1 MNRKEQ
7 LSQLIE
13 KYDKNK
19 EQYLLDSYNE
29 TEVRSDFINIFFE
42 LLGWDVNNNANLPL
56 YLREVKQEAN
66 VIVEDTGKRKNKKP
80 DYLFKIGTENKF
92 YVEAKKPHV
101 DILNNKEA
109 VFQTRRYGWSGNL
122 KISILTNF
130 NDILIY
136 DTSIRPLQE
145 DDTNVALIAKY
156 NYSEYEEKF
165 EEIYKMLSKESVLDG
180 SFDEKFSNINLA
192 YRKEKFDDYFLTQIK
207 KWRNLLAEDIVKQ
220 NEKVSQEYLNIYIQK
235 ILNRILFLRICED
248 RNIEE
253 YETIKNIQ
261 NYNQLEQIFKKADQ
275 KYDSGLFELLEEN
288 INISDSTLID
298 IFKDL
303 YYPNSSYDFSVVDSF
318 LIGQIYEIFLEE
330 EIIIENG
337 KVSIKPKLEIEDS
350 QGIVTTPKYIADNI
364 IRESF
369 EAKLKIKDIDQLEN
383 IRIADICCGS
393 GIFLIS
399 AYELLIQYY
408 IEALVKEGLEN
419 NIIKGNII
427 VSSNNVLKLSYEM
440 KRNILKKNIFGV
452 DIDYLAV
459 EVCKFGLLLKLIEDE
474 SSEELE
480 QFQIF
485 SHEKILPNID
495 ENIKIGNSLVD
506 YSFCNFKPEIKNDI
520 NLLKKV
526 KIFDWNTE
534 FFNRFNGEKFDII
547 VGNPPYIRVQKL
559 AKYIEEEYSYYKSE
573 YANYKTINA
582 VAPDKYYLFI
592 EKAIKLIK
600 DDGIIGYI
608 TPHKFM
614 INKSGE
620 KLRYVLSEG
629 KYIKKIIHFRANQV
643 FNGKLT
649 YCCIL
654 ILEKNSVNFEIKFVE
669 ELVKYKYNEYIEGKI
684 YSSNILTNEPWIC
697 IPTEVSS
704 KLEKFKSKTKILS
717 EFVNIF
723 VGIQTSND
731 KIYMIEPKNEDEE
744 YVYFQ
749 DKNNISRKIEK
760 GILKK
765 GINDVV
771 INKYNKIEFNRY
783 IIFPY
788 KFVDGKAILY
798 NLEELKEKFGFA
810 YKYFNEYKDELEKRS
825 IQNKNDNNWFQFG
838 RNQSLNKFQGKEHLI
853 WPVLSKNGNYV
864 YDNETIMF
872 SGGGNGPYY
881 GLEMKENIEES
892 IFYIQALL
900 NHRLLEDILECKS
913 SIFNDNYYSHGKQ
926 FIEDL
931 PIRKIDF
938 SNPEEKKYHD
948 DIVENVKRLM
958 ELFKKLK
965 SVKNNEEKILLKRVI
980 KIEEDNLNNIIDML
994 YQI

>member
-1 MNRKEQ
+1 MIRKEQ
-7 LSQLIE
+7 LSQLIK

-136 DTSIRPLQE
+136 DTSIRPLQG

-180 SFDEKFSNINLA
+180 SFDEKFSNINLT
-192 YRKEKFDDYFLTQIK
+192 YIKEKFDDYFLTQIK

-261 NYNQLEQIFKKADQ
+261 NYNQLEQIFRKADQ

-288 INISDSTLID
+288 INISDNTLID

-337 KVSIKPKLEIEDS
+337 KVSIKPKFEIEDS

-369 EAKLKIKDIDQLEN
+369 EAKLKIKNIDQLKN

-408 IEALVKEGLEN
+408 IEALVKENLEN
-419 NIIKGNII
+419 NIIEGNII
-427 VSSNNVLKLSYEM
+427 ISSNNVLKLSYEM

-474 SSEELE
+474 SIEELE
-480 QFQIF
+480 QFQKS

-534 FFNRFNGEKFDII
+534 FFNEFNGEKFDII

-592 EKAIKLIK
+592 EKALKLIK

-620 KLRYVLSEG
+620 NLRYVLSEG

-654 ILEKNSVNFEIKFVE
+654 ILEKNSADFEMKFVE
-669 ELVKYKYNEYIEGKI
+669 ELVKYKYNEYVEGKI
-684 YSSNILTNEPWIC
+684 YSSNTLTNEPWIF

-731 KIYMIEPKNEDEE
+731 KIYMIDPKNEDEE

-788 KFVDGKAILY
+788 KFVDGKVILY
-798 NLEELKEKFGFA
+798 DLEELKEKFEFA
-810 YKYFNEYKDELEKRS
+810 YKYLNEYKDELEKRS

-838 RNQSLNKFQGKEHLI
+838 RNQSLNKFKGKEHLI

-900 NHRLLEDILECKS
+900 NHRLLEDILESKS

-938 SNPEEKKYHD
+938 SNLEEKKYHD

-965 SVKNNEEKILLKRVI
+965 SVKNNEEKILLERVI
-980 KIEEDNLNNIIDML
+980 KIEKDNLNNIIDML

>member
-1 MNRKEQ
+1 MNGKEQ

-136 DTSIRPLQE
+136 DTSVRPLQE
-145 DDTNVALIAKY
+145 DDTNIALIAKY

-192 YRKEKFDDYFLTQIK
+192 YIKEKFDDYFLTQIK

-261 NYNQLEQIFKKADQ
+261 NYNQLEQLFKKADQ

-288 INISDSTLID
+288 INISDNTLID

-337 KVSIKPKLEIEDS
+337 KVSIKPKFEIEDS

-408 IEALVKEGLEN
+408 IEALAKENLEN
-419 NIIKGNII
+419 NIIEGNII
-427 VSSNNVLKLSYEM
+427 
-440 KRNILKKNIFGV
+440 
-452 DIDYLAV
+452 
-459 EVCKFGLLLKLIEDE
+459 
-474 SSEELE
+474 
-480 QFQIF
+480 
-485 SHEKILPNID
+485 
-495 ENIKIGNSLVD
+495 
-506 YSFCNFKPEIKNDI
+506 
-520 NLLKKV
+520 
-526 KIFDWNTE
+526 
-534 FFNRFNGEKFDII
+534 
-547 VGNPPYIRVQKL
+547 
-559 AKYIEEEYSYYKSE
+559 
-573 YANYKTINA
+573 
-582 VAPDKYYLFI
+582 
-592 EKAIKLIK
+592 
-600 DDGIIGYI
+600 
-608 TPHKFM
+608 
-614 INKSGE
+614 
-620 KLRYVLSEG
+620 
-629 KYIKKIIHFRANQV
+629 
-643 FNGKLT
+643 
-649 YCCIL
+649 
-654 ILEKNSVNFEIKFVE
+654 
-669 ELVKYKYNEYIEGKI
+669 
-684 YSSNILTNEPWIC
+684 
-697 IPTEVSS
+697 
-704 KLEKFKSKTKILS
+704 
-717 EFVNIF
+717 
-723 VGIQTSND
+723 
-731 KIYMIEPKNEDEE
+731 
-744 YVYFQ
+744 
-749 DKNNISRKIEK
+749 
-760 GILKK
+760 
-765 GINDVV
+765 
-771 INKYNKIEFNRY
+771 
-783 IIFPY
+783 
-788 KFVDGKAILY
+788 
-798 NLEELKEKFGFA
+798 
-810 YKYFNEYKDELEKRS
+810 
-825 IQNKNDNNWFQFG
+825 
-838 RNQSLNKFQGKEHLI
+838 
-853 WPVLSKNGNYV
+853 
-864 YDNETIMF
+864 
-872 SGGGNGPYY
+872 
-881 GLEMKENIEES
+881 
-892 IFYIQALL
+892 
-900 NHRLLEDILECKS
+900 
-913 SIFNDNYYSHGKQ
+913 
-926 FIEDL
+926 
-931 PIRKIDF
+931 
-938 SNPEEKKYHD
+938 
-948 DIVENVKRLM
+948 
-958 ELFKKLK
+958 
-965 SVKNNEEKILLKRVI
+965 
-980 KIEEDNLNNIIDML
+980 
-994 YQI
+994 